1 MYVYI
6 HDECVCVCARVY
18 VLDDTRDRVE
28 GQMVRLRHSLTL
40 ARISV
45 ESKPGAVC
53 VGVASTLAH

>member
-6 HDECVCVCARVY
+6 HGECVCARVY

-40 ARISV
+40 ARISI